1 MKPIIKSAALKS
13 YAILALIAA
22 SVAQAYPAEA
32 EDAVG
37 AWKLYGQK
45 QYDASANAFE
55 KVFTTA
61 KPEARLYYYA
71 GLANSAA
78 RRNARAKQL
87 FDYVI
92 ANFAGTPEAELAK
105 TASGY
110 LTPTGTTTGTTKTDS
125 TTTGST
131 ASSPSSKATS
141 ASSAVATVG
150 SSAAIG
156 GVTTIRKKGAFVFTP
171 QDIAR
176 EGANG
181 IDQTNAPNCWFECS
195 MSALAQLPK
204 GQVKLARMITYGD
217 GDTYVVRFPGDGTE
231 YKITE
236 ADLDKAGVK
245 CTALWASLLD
255 YAERKKFP
263 NNIGSTGPDG
273 DMRGVQVGL
282 SCITGCRADLI
293 HPGHSNNQELS
304 SFIFGAVSSG
314 NPITAGTAGRIGRRY
329 VPVFECHAYTI
340 TGFDPARN
348 MITIR
353 NPHGHKSHQFTFD
366 EDPRHLLF
374 EPLDDGVFKMHLD
387 LFRES
392 FGSVCR
398 SFI

>member
-1 MKPIIKSAALKS
+1 MMQTIIKSAAIKS
-13 YAILALIAA
+13 AAIIGLLAA
-22 SVAQAYPAEA
+22 SIAQANPAKA
-32 EDAVG
+32 EDAIG

-55 KVFTTA
+55 KVFLTA

-78 RRNARAKQL
+78 HRNARAKQL

-110 LTPTGTTTGTTKTDS
+110 LAPTGNTTNNTPTGNTATNVGTKAPS
-125 TTTGST
+125 T
-131 ASSPSSKATS
+131 
-141 ASSAVATVG
+141 SSAVATIG
-150 SSAAIG
+150 SSSAVG
-156 GVTTIRKKGAFVFTP
+156 GVKSIRKKGAFVFTP
-171 QDIAR
+171 EDIAR

-181 IDQTNAPNCWFECS
+181 IDQTDAPNCWFECG

-204 GQVKLARMITYGD
+204 GQRMLARMITYGD
-217 GDTYVVRFPGDGTE
+217 GESYVVRFPGDGNE

-236 ADLDKAGVK
+236 ADLDRAGVK

-255 YAERKKFP
+255 YAQRKKFP
-263 NNIGSTGPDG
+263 NNVGANGSDG
-273 DMRGVQVGL
+273 DLSRLHVGL
-282 SCITGCRADLI
+282 SCITGCRTDVI
-293 HPGHSNNQELS
+293 HPGHSNNQELA
-304 SFIFGAVSSG
+304 SFIYSAVSSG
-314 NPITAGTAGRIGRRY
+314 NPITAGTSGRIGRRY
-329 VPVFECHAYTI
+329 VPVFENHAYTI
-340 TGFDPARN
+340 TGFEPARN

-353 NPHGHKSHQFTFD
+353 NPHGHKSQQFTYD
-366 EDPRHLLF
+366 EDPRHLQF
-374 EPLDDGVFKMHLD
+374 EPLDDGIFKMHMD

-392 FGSVCR
+392 YGSVCR

>member
-13 YAILALIAA
+13 YAIIALIAA
-22 SVAQAYPAEA
+22 SVVQAYPVRA

-55 KVFTTA
+55 KVFKTA

-71 GLANSAA
+71 GLANTAA

-105 TASGY
+105 TASGC
-110 LTPTGTTTGTTKTDS
+110 LTPTGTTTAGAKPD
-125 TTTGST
+125 GT
-131 ASSPSSKATS
+131 ASSPANKATS
-141 ASSAVATVG
+141 SSSAVATLG
-150 SSAAIG
+150 SSAAASG
-156 GVTTIRKKGAFVFTP
+156 PKTVRKKGAFVFTP
-171 QDIAR
+171 EDIAR

-181 IDQTNAPNCWFECS
+181 IDQTDAPNCWFECG

-204 GQVKLARMITYGD
+204 GQRMLARMITYGD
-217 GDTYVVRFPGDGTE
+217 GDSYVVRFPGDGKE
-231 YKITE
+231 YKITK
-236 ADLDKAGVK
+236 ADLEEEGVK

-255 YAERKKFP
+255 YAQRKKFP
-263 NNIGSTGPDG
+263 NNAGAEGTDG
-273 DMRGVQVGL
+273 NMSRLHVGL
-282 SCITGCRADLI
+282 SCITGCRTDVI
-293 HPGHSNNQELS
+293 HPGHSNNQELA
-304 SFIFGAVSSG
+304 SFIYSAVSSG
-314 NPITAGTAGRIGRRY
+314 NPITAGTANRIGRRT

-366 EDPRHLLF
+366 EDPRHLQF
-374 EPLDDGVFKMHLD
+374 EPLEDGVFKMHMD

-392 FGSVCR
+392 YGSLCR

>member
-1 MKPIIKSAALKS
+1 MNKIIKSAALKS
-13 YAILALIAA
+13 ATLIALTA
-22 SVAQAYPAEA
+22 VSVAHSNPVKA

-37 AWKLYGQK
+37 AWKLYSQK
-45 QYDASANAFE
+45 QYEASANAFE

-92 ANFAGTPEAELAK
+92 TNFAGTPECELAK

-110 LTPTGTTTGTTKTDS
+110 LAPTGNKAGTS
-125 TTTGST
+125 TGST
-131 ASSPSSKATS
+131 AAGTRATS
-141 ASSAVATVG
+141 SSSAVATLG
-150 SSAAIG
+150 SSAASG

-171 QDIAR
+171 EDIAR

-181 IDQTNAPNCWFECS
+181 IDQTDAPNCWFECG

-204 GQVKLARMITYGD
+204 GQRMLARMITYGD
-217 GDTYVVRFPGDGTE
+217 GDSYVVRFPGDGNE

-236 ADLDKAGVK
+236 ADLDRAGVK

-255 YAERKKFP
+255 YAQRKKFP
-263 NNIGSTGPDG
+263 NNVGANGSDG
-273 DMRGVQVGL
+273 DLSRLHVGL
-282 SCITGCRADLI
+282 SCITGCRTDVI
-293 HPGHSNNQELS
+293 HPGHSNNQELA
-304 SFIFGAVSSG
+304 SFIYSAVSSG
-314 NPITAGTAGRIGRRY
+314 NPITAGTSGRIGRRH
-329 VPVFECHAYTI
+329 VPVFENHAYTI
-340 TGFDPARN
+340 TGFEPARN

-366 EDPRHLLF
+366 EDPRHLQF
-374 EPLDDGVFKMHLD
+374 EPLNDGIFKMHMD

-392 FGSVCR
+392 YGSVCR